1 MSSIAG
7 QSLFESGPQRF
18 RAPQVGSLFVPP
30 LTVDPFQTT
39 INVVGPI
46 EVRIVQTGRL
56 IGDDDDDLY
65 DQIETIRGHAEAQ
78 LTGVL
83 IDNNG
88 NSWTDMTLLKF
99 TPGERVD
106 RGRVVS
112 VAYKVDYAR
121 LAGA

>member
-1 MSSIAG
+1 VSSIAG

-18 RAPQVGSLFVPP
+18 AVRRVGTLFVPP
-30 LTVDPFQTT
+30 LTVDAFQTT

-46 EVRIVQTGRL
+46 ELRVVQTGRL
-56 IGDDDDDLY
+56 LAPDDDDLF
-65 DQIETIRGHAEAQ
+65 DQIEDIRAQCEAQ

-88 NSWTDMTLLKF
+88 NSWTDMTLLAF
-99 TPGERVD
+99 TPGEKVD

-112 VAYKVDYAR
+112 VGYRVDYAR
-121 LAGA
+121 LAS